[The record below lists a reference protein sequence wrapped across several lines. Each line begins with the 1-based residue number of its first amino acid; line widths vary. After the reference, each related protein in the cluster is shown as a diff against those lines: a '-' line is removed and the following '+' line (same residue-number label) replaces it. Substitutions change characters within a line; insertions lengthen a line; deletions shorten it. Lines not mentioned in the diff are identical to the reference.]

1 MKKIKILLAGTPEF
15 SVKTFREIINNFEVI
30 AIISQPDRLVG
41 RKQIL
46 TPPPIANLAKEKKI
60 KLFQPEKISQIYEI
74 LKELEFDLMITM
86 AYGQII
92 PETILEL
99 PKLGSYNIHAS
110 LLPKYRG
117 AAPIQY
123 SLANGDEKTG
133 ITFMQMVKKMDAGD
147 IIFQEE
153 IIIDE
158 SDNFDSLSEKLSDL
172 SSLKITEWINN
183 IYNQNFK
190 KEKQDE
196 SKVSFCPKIS
206 KEDELIQ
213 INTIDKTINKIRSL
227 SSSPGAYIFY
237 EIKNT
242 NGEVKKIRLKIFKA
256 SRIKIKNAIEI
267 KCLDGSIYA
276 IEYQFEGKKK
286 IIL

>member
-15 SVKTFREIINNFEVI
+15 SVKTFREIINNFEVVG
-30 AIISQPDRLVG
+30 IISQPNRLIG
-41 RKQIL
+41 RRQIL
-46 TPPPIANLAKEKKI
+46 TPPPVANLAKEKNI
-60 KLFQPEKISQIYEI
+60 KLFQAEKISQIYEN

-86 AYGQII
+86 AYGQIV
-92 PETILEL
+92 PENILNL
-99 PKLGSYNIHAS
+99 AKLGSYNIHAS

-133 ITFMQMVKKMDAGD
+133 ITFMEMVKKMDAGD

-153 IIIDE
+153 LMINE
-158 SDNFDSLSEKLSDL
+158 SDNFDTLSKRLSDL
-172 SSLKITEWINN
+172 SSSKITKWINN
-183 IYNQNFK
+183 IYNQDFK

-213 INTIDKTINKIRSL
+213 IDTVDKTINKIRSL
-227 SSSPGAYIFY
+227 SSNPGAYLFY
-237 EIKNT
+237 ENKNI
-242 NGEVKKIRLKIFKA
+242 NGEIKKNRLKIFKA
-256 SRIKIKNAIEI
+256 SKIVIKNAIEI

-276 IEYQFEGKKK
+276 TEYQFEGKKK
-286 IIL
+286 VIL